1 MKLLR
6 EIYSDNF
13 KKEDFD
19 EHAKNCTVRR
29 AARAILLN
37 ESNKIAFLN
46 VSKEKYHKLPGGGI
60 EEKEDILTALS
71 RELME
76 EVGAEAAVIDE
87 IGMIIEY
94 RHQFKQTSYC
104 YLAKVIGE
112 CKNTSFTELEISG
125 GFMLEWKDINEAISI
140 LEKDAPESSIG
151 KFIRERDL
159 TFLKYYKENLQ
170 TI

>member
-1 MKLLR
+1 MKLIR
-6 EIYSDNF
+6 EIYGENF
-13 KKEDFD
+13 NKEEFNEKD
-19 EHAKNCTVRR
+19 ENCTIRR

-60 EEKEDILTALS
+60 EEAEDILDALS

-76 EVGAEAAVIDE
+76 EVGAKAAVINE

-94 RHQFKQTSYC
+94 RPQFKQTSYC
-104 YLAKVIGE
+104 YLAKVIGK
-112 CKNTSFTELEISG
+112 CKDTSFTELELSG

-140 LEKDAPESSIG
+140 LEKDSPESTIG

-159 TFLKYYKENLQ
+159 TFLKYYNENLES
-170 TI
+170 I